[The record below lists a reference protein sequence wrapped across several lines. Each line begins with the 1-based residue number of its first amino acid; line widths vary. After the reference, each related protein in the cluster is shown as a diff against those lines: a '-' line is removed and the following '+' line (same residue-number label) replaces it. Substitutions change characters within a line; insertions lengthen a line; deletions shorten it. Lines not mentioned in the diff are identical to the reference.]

1 MISADMQGNLGI
13 SVGGGR
19 DEIPRF
25 PDSNGIFVS
34 VDGCLARVAECI
46 PKQLYPWTYEVQS

>member
-25 PDSNGIFVS
+25 LDSNGIFVS
-34 VDGCLARVAECI
+34 VDGCAW
-46 PKQLYPWTYEVQS
+46 PG